1 MQRNPAFAELYE
13 ILDSQP
19 NYSGDDDVLDS
30 LIDLQYALSALKH
43 RIESEKEIERRAQRE
58 IRLQNERDKENA
70 SRQLRE
76 RKQATEQR
84 ATELRKKFQ
93 FYKCGELPFAINQY
107 ILDFITT
114 PHVFAWYGSGIDINT
129 QENARLMDI
138 DIKYANER
146 NHTTRD
152 DYLNLNGELS
162 SHPPTAWEQILN
174 HTFKKTFVAKYFE
187 FVRDGLRK
195 MHIVDLRVIQKGIFA
210 YGGKSKMEVANNVF
224 NLLCGENVDYSQTKP
239 MKKQQVLKVILAI
252 KRMDKRGRV
261 IGGINYYNEDHWG
274 RQFKHTPYKYVEA
287 EADSDDDDIDM

>member
-19 NYSGDDDVLDS
+19 IDRGDDDVLDS

-70 SRQLRE
+70 LRQQRE

-93 FYKCGELPFAINQY
+93 FYKCGKLPFAINQY

-114 PHVFAWYGSGIDINT
+114 PYVPEN
-129 QENARLMDI
+129 QEAHIVWCR
-138 DIKYANER
+138 ER
-146 NHTTRD
+146 NHTTQY
-152 DYLNLNGELS
+152 DYLNTGLS

-174 HTFKKTFVAKYFE
+174 HTFKKTFVAKYFDY
-187 FVRDGLRK
+187 VRDGLRK

-210 YGGKSKMEVANNVF
+210 YGGKSKMEIANHVF
-224 NLLCGENVDYSQTKP
+224 QNLLCGGNVDSSQAKP

-252 KRMDKRGRV
+252 KRMDKRGRI
-261 IGGINYYNEDHWG
+261 IGGINYYDDNRNFRGH
-274 RQFKHTPYKYVEA
+274 FKHTPYKYVEA
-287 EADSDDDDIDM
+287 EADSDDDGIDM